1 MKNRHFKSIE
11 QRFGTNVKDR
21 KQLGIKV
28 LEFTSKLKFY
38 YNNIKKSKKEYNFND
53 ALNFCSVMSLGT
65 FYMKALCED
74 QGRFYGDR
82 EFGEAAYIVTVK
94 YETPPQSVK
103 FSEIEFMEYSKF
115 DVLFVSE
122 DGYMC
127 ILFHDLY
134 NDLDYNVVKT
144 EKVKLNGNIG
154 KLQKD

>member
-74 QGRFYGDR
+74 QGRFYRDR